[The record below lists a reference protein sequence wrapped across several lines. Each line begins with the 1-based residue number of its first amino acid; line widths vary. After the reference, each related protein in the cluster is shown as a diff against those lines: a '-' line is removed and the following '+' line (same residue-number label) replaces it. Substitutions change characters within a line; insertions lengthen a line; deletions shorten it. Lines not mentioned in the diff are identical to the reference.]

1 MPDKKFILVGRNSF
15 LSQNF
20 SSFLR
25 KKKIKFSSISYNK
38 FIKLSYKR
46 LKDYEAILNFSTNN
60 DFVRKK
66 YAVKNDFDLKIAKM
80 IKKTNIR
87 FISFSTSKVYK
98 SAPNLKEESLKK
110 PLTNYG
116 KNKLKSENEIKKI
129 LSNFVILRVSNIIGR
144 NLKKNKRKVTMTFF
158 DIIRTNLKKNK
169 IIIPKNNFFKDF
181 IFIEDFCIVLH
192 KILFK
197 KIKGS
202 YNLSSG
208 RKTYLHSIAKMISFI
223 TRIPITY
230 NKEITDSFTLS
241 NFKLLRALK
250 IRYNFKI
257 INSENIKKY
266 L

>member
-25 KKKIKFSSISYNK
+25 KKKIKYLSISYNK
-38 FIKLSYKR
+38 FIKLSHER

-197 KIKGS
+197 KIKGI

-208 RKTYLHSIAKMISFI
+208 RKTYLHSIAKMISCI

>member
-1 MPDKKFILVGRNSF
+1 MLEKKFILVGKNSF

-25 KKKIKFSSISYNK
+25 KKKIRYLSISYNK
-38 FIKLSYKR
+38 FIKLSHKR

-169 IIIPKNNFFKDF
+169 IIIPKNTFFKDF
-181 IFIEDFCIVLH
+181 LFIEDFCIVLH

>member
-60 DFVRKK
+60 DFVRQK
-66 YAVKNDFDLKIAKM
+66 YAVKNDFDVKIAKI

-87 FISFSTSKVYK
+87 FITFSTSKVYK
-98 SAPNLKEESLKK
+98 PAPNLKEESLKK

-144 NLKKNKRKVTMTFF
+144 NLKK
-158 DIIRTNLKKNK
+158 
-169 IIIPKNNFFKDF
+169 
-181 IFIEDFCIVLH
+181 
-192 KILFK
+192 
-197 KIKGS
+197 
-202 YNLSSG
+202 
-208 RKTYLHSIAKMISFI
+208 
-223 TRIPITY
+223 
-230 NKEITDSFTLS
+230 
-241 NFKLLRALK
+241 
-250 IRYNFKI
+250 
-257 INSENIKKY
+257 IKKSNHDIF
-266 L
+266 

>member
-1 MPDKKFILVGRNSF
+1 MLDKKFILVGRTSF

-25 KKKIKFSSISYNK
+25 KKKIKFLSISYNK
-38 FIKLSYKR
+38 FIKLGHKR
-46 LKDYEAILNFSTNN
+46 LKNYEAILNFSTNN
-60 DFVRKK
+60 DFVNKK
-66 YAVKNDFDLKIAKM
+66 YAVKNDFDVKIAKM

-87 FISFSTSKVYK
+87 FITFSTSKVYK
-98 SAPNLKEESLKK
+98 SAPNLKEASLKK

-144 NLKKNKRKVTMTFF
+144 NLKKNKRRVTMTFF

-169 IIIPKNNFFKDF
+169 ILIPRNNYFKDF

-208 RKTYLHSIAKMISFI
+208 RKTYLHSIAKMISCI

>member
-1 MPDKKFILVGRNSF
+1 MLDKKFILVGSNSF

-25 KKKIKFSSISYNK
+25 KKKIKFLSISYNK
-38 FIKLSYKR
+38 FLKLSHKR
-46 LKDYEAILNFSTNN
+46 LKNYEAILNFSTNN
-60 DFVRKK
+60 DFVHKK
-66 YAVKNDFDLKIAKM
+66 YAVKNDFDVKIAKM

-87 FISFSTSKVYK
+87 FITFSTSKVYK

-116 KNKLKSENEIKKI
+116 KNKLKSENKIKKI

-144 NLKKNKRKVTMTFF
+144 NLKKNKRRVTMTFF

-169 IIIPKNNFFKDF
+169 ILIPRNNFFKDF

-197 KIKGS
+197 KIKGI

-208 RKTYLHSIAKMISFI
+208 IKTYFLV
-223 TRIPITY
+223 
-230 NKEITDSFTLS
+230 
-241 NFKLLRALK
+241 
-250 IRYNFKI
+250 
-257 INSENIKKY
+257 
-266 L
+266 

>member
-1 MPDKKFILVGRNSF
+1 MLEKKFILVGKNSF

-25 KKKIKFSSISYNK
+25 KKKIKYLSISYNK
-38 FIKLSYKR
+38 FIKLSHER

>member
-25 KKKIKFSSISYNK
+25 KKKIKFLSISYNK
-38 FIKLSYKR
+38 FLKLSHKR

-66 YAVKNDFDLKIAKM
+66 YAVKNDFDVKIAKM

-87 FISFSTSKVYK
+87 FITFSTSKVYK

-144 NLKKNKRKVTMTFF
+144 NLKKNKRRVTMTFF

-169 IIIPKNNFFKDF
+169 ILIPRNNFFKDF

-197 KIKGS
+197 KIKGI

-208 RKTYLHSIAKMISFI
+208 RKTYLHSIAKMISCI

-241 NFKLLRALK
+241 NLKLLRALK

>member
-1 MPDKKFILVGRNSF
+1 
-15 LSQNF
+15 
-20 SSFLR
+20 
-25 KKKIKFSSISYNK
+25 
-38 FIKLSYKR
+38 
-46 LKDYEAILNFSTNN
+46 
-60 DFVRKK
+60 
-66 YAVKNDFDLKIAKM
+66 M

-169 IIIPKNNFFKDF
+169 ILIPKNNFFKDF

-208 RKTYLHSIAKMISFI
+208 RKTY
-223 TRIPITY
+223 
-230 NKEITDSFTLS
+230 
-241 NFKLLRALK
+241 
-250 IRYNFKI
+250 
-257 INSENIKKY
+257 
-266 L
+266 